1 MEVHTHSH
9 TSRKKWTHYLWEFIM
24 LFLAVFCGFLA
35 EYQLEHKIEKDR
47 EIQFIQSLV
56 EDLKED
62 EVVIQQNISI
72 NRTRVAQMDSFL
84 TIISNADQ
92 LKQNGNN
99 IYYMARMGP
108 RISMLST
115 NNKTYDQLK
124 NSGSFRLIRKSETAN
139 QIMEYYIKLP
149 LIKTLEALY
158 FEEFAQYKSIASK
171 LLDPLVLRSMEM
183 PNGDIS
189 REANN
194 PQLRT
199 TNPELLKELGVYIV
213 YLNGSTRSIVPLEE
227 DLLVSSRKL
236 VEYLKDKYHLK

>member
-1 MEVHTHSH
+1 
-9 TSRKKWTHYLWEFIM
+9 
-24 LFLAVFCGFLA
+24 
-35 EYQLEHKIEKDR
+35 
-47 EIQFIQSLV
+47 
-56 EDLKED
+56 
-62 EVVIQQNISI
+62 
-72 NRTRVAQMDSFL
+72 
-84 TIISNADQ
+84 
-92 LKQNGNN
+92 
-99 IYYMARMGP
+99 
-108 RISMLST
+108 
-115 NNKTYDQLK
+115 
-124 NSGSFRLIRKSETAN
+124 
-139 QIMEYYIKLP
+139 MEYYIKLP